1 MSNIQAEKKEGG
13 VKNFFNNLLGSS
25 KKEAEQPMKP
35 SARKGAA
42 KKKKEVM
49 KEEVMKEEKMPEY
62 DSDEDE
68 MQIKAYMMEKNDLF
82 D

>member
-1 MSNIQAEKKEGG
+1 MSNIQAEKKEVGG
-13 VKNFFNNLLGSS
+13 VKNFFTNLLGS

-68 MQIKAYMMEKNDLF
+68 M
-82 D
+82 